1 MIRRQGTGGSMVV
14 ATSANAIVA
23 KKGSVAYDASKAGA
37 NHLVRS
43 LAVTFA
49 PEIRVNAVAPAT
61 VIEGST
67 MFPRERVIASLAKYD
82 LDHDES
88 MSDEE
93 LIRVLGDFYAQ
104 RNLLKAVISPQDQYE
119 AIRWLLGPESSR
131 TTGQVIHVDGGLA
144 DGFLR

>member
-1 MIRRQGTGGSMVV
+1 
-14 ATSANAIVA
+14 
-23 KKGSVAYDASKAGA
+23 
-37 NHLVRS
+37 
-43 LAVTFA
+43 
-49 PEIRVNAVAPAT
+49 
-61 VIEGST
+61 

-88 MSDEE
+88 MRDAE
-93 LIRVLGDFYAQ
+93 LIGVLGDFYAQ
-104 RNLLKAVISPQDQYE
+104 RNLLKAVISPRDQYE